1 MTRTENNILLF
12 SITMCWSAAYIFI
25 KTLPPDLSTYAYLT
39 LTTGIASVVLVA
51 IFWRQLKKITGRM
64 VKKAGVLSLVL
75 TIDMVLNKEGI
86 GLLSASNASFL
97 SALTIIVVP
106 LLMLLLRVKPTKN
119 NRVVRKLQFQNNFLK
134 KTHFCR
140 AEFFKVNFEKVE
152 ARKNAGL
159 VRQPTGLP
167 NKSNML
173 GALIIVLG
181 LGLTSRFAISGFK
194 NMGTLFMLLGCLS
207 GAVYTIASCRFAKEE
222 NPLLIGIVQMIF
234 TALSGFALWL
244 IEEPST
250 FLSIEYTRPLLSSIF
265 ILAFFTR
272 AYAYIML
279 MFSQKY
285 ASPINVTV
293 IASTEPVITLLFAVM
308 IPAAFG
314 GTEKLTLFSLS
325 GAMII
330 ALGAVVAGT
339 DFLQQKEKTEKEAEC
354 KSAG

>member
-39 LTTGIASVVLVA
+39 LTTGIASVVLVI
-51 IFWRQLKKITGRM
+51 IFWRQLKKITGGM
-64 VKKAGVLSLVL
+64 VKKAGVLSLIL

-119 NRVVRKLQFQNNFLK
+119 
-134 KTHFCR
+134 
-140 AEFFKVNFEKVE
+140 
-152 ARKNAGL
+152 
-159 VRQPTGLP
+159 
-167 NKSNML
+167 NML

-250 FLSIEYTRPLLSSIF
+250 FLSIEYTKTLLSSIF